1 MFAQHPLLRGLDMG
15 SPAWFAAQRRMLE
28 IKPAVARCYR
38 LWYDLLLKD
47 LDSVPVQYRSAAA
60 VEIGSGSSFLH
71 ELRPGILT
79 TDIVPGA
86 VDLVLDGRELP
97 FADNSVRALFL
108 THVFHHIPDVERFL
122 READRVLVPSG
133 VVSIV
138 DETHTRFARFFFS
151 KIHVEPYNDAAAD
164 WSFPP
169 GHTML
174 DSNQA
179 LSWMVF
185 FRDRDRFEKIAPRL
199 QLEQW
204 RYLPWFAYLLS
215 GGLNLRSLV
224 PRPLAGAF
232 EWADRALGPL
242 DRFFAIHWHL
252 TLRKR
257 AQ

>member
-1 MFAQHPLLRGLDMG
+1 MFWTHSLLSGLEMG
-15 SPAWFAAQRRMLE
+15 SPEWFAAQRTMLDL
-28 IKPAVARCYR
+28 KPGVARCYR
-38 LWYDLLLKD
+38 LWYELLLKD
-47 LDSVPVQYRSAAA
+47 LDSVAPRFSKCAA

-71 ELRPGILT
+71 ELRPGIIT
-79 TDIVPGA
+79 SDIVPGA
-86 VDLVLDGRELP
+86 VDLVVDGRELP

-122 READRVLVPSG
+122 REASRVLVPSG

-138 DETHTRFARFFFS
+138 DETHTRFARFFFD
-151 KIHVEPYNDAAAD
+151 KVHPEPYNDQAAD
-164 WSFPP
+164 WSFPA

-185 FRDRDRFEKIAPRL
+185 FRDRQRFESVAPNL
-199 QLEQW
+199 ALEQW
-204 RYLPWFAYLLS
+204 RYLPWFAYLMS
-215 GGLNLRSLV
+215 GGVNLRSLV

-232 EWADRALGPL
+232 ELADRALTPV

-257 AQ
+257 PE